1 MLLTVPMVSVA
12 MNISASCP
20 TQMVDYGH
28 GIQLKIKHRVRVYVA
43 MCILHVCES
52 PVDVDGS

>member
-1 MLLTVPMVSVA
+1 MVSVA